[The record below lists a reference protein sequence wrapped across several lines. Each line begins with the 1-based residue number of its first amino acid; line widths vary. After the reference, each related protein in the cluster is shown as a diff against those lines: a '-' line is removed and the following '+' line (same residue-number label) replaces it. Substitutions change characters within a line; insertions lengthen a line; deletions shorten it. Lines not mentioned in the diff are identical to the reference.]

1 MARGGTIYERINH
14 DGSTSWVLMWRVE
27 GRQVKQTV
35 RGTRRQAEKALTAAL
50 ASRDAGGQRNPN
62 RDSFGAYADA
72 WLDTKR
78 ARCSPATVIVYRQHL
93 DIRLKPAF
101 GRLKLRQIT
110 RARIEA
116 YIAAESAAG
125 KISPKTINESLGPLR
140 QVLGRALREGIIANN
155 PAVSVDRDHP
165 LDLPYELEPIRPLT
179 APQARAYL
187 DAAPATYRV
196 MAEVLI
202 GAGLRIGEVIAL
214 EWRDV
219 DHEAG
224 TLRVERAYK
233 RGLIGLPKGG
243 RPRGVLVDSHL
254 LALLKQHRVNQFA
267 AGRRSELIFPNEAGN
282 HRTPANIRGRA
293 HRQTL
298 ADAAL
303 PESVRLHD
311 LRHTAATL
319 WLAAGESVY
328 FVKEQLGHAD
338 LKTTISAYGHPDQAA
353 HRQAAE
359 RAASWWRATPS
370 AP

>member
-1 MARGGTIYERINH
+1 
-14 DGSTSWVLMWRVE
+14 MWRVE

-35 RGTRRQAEKALTAAL
+35 RGSHRHAERALTAAL
-50 ASRDAGGQRNPN
+50 AARDAGAQRAPS
-62 RDSFGAYADA
+62 RETFSTYADT

-110 RARIEA
+110 RARIED
-116 YIAAESAAG
+116 YIASQAAAG
-125 KISPKTINESLGPLR
+125 EISPKTINESLGPLR
-140 QVLGRALREGIIANN
+140 QVLGRAQREGIIGNN
-155 PAVSVDRDHP
+155 PAASVDRDHP

-187 DAAPATYRV
+187 EAAPNSYRV

-202 GAGLRIGEVIAL
+202 GAGLRIGEVLAL

-224 TLRVERAYK
+224 TLRVERSYK

-243 RPRGVLVDSHL
+243 RPRGVLIDSHL
-254 LALLKQHRVNQFA
+254 LALLKQHRVDQFA
-267 AGRRSELIFPNEAGN
+267 AGRRSDLVFPNEAGN
-282 HRTPANIRGRA
+282 HRTPANVRDRA

-298 ADAAL
+298 SDAGL
-303 PESVRLHD
+303 PHSVAPPRLAPHGRDVVACRWRVGLLRQGATWPRGSQDDD
-311 LRHTAATL
+311 LNL
-319 WLAAGESVY
+319 WPPRSGGS
-328 FVKEQLGHAD
+328 
-338 LKTTISAYGHPDQAA
+338 P
-353 HRQAAE
+353 
-359 RAASWWRATPS
+359 PS
-370 AP
+370 GRLP

>member
-1 MARGGTIYERINH
+1 MQIRGGTITERPLKGG
-14 DGSTSWVLMWRVE
+14 GSSWVLMWRVG
-27 GRQVKQTV
+27 GRRIKQTV
-35 RGTRRQAEKALTAAL
+35 RGSRRDAEKALTAAL
-50 ASRDAGGQRNPN
+50 AARDGGAQRSPSRETFAT
-62 RDSFGAYADA
+62 YAEA

-110 RARIEA
+110 RTRIEA
-116 YIAAESAAG
+116 YVAAESAAG

-233 RGLIGLPKGG
+233 RGLVGLPKGAV
-243 RPRGVLVDSHL
+243 RGVC
-254 LALLKQHRVNQFA
+254 
-267 AGRRSELIFPNEAGN
+267 
-282 HRTPANIRGRA
+282 
-293 HRQTL
+293 
-298 ADAAL
+298 
-303 PESVRLHD
+303 
-311 LRHTAATL
+311 
-319 WLAAGESVY
+319 
-328 FVKEQLGHAD
+328 
-338 LKTTISAYGHPDQAA
+338 
-353 HRQAAE
+353 
-359 RAASWWRATPS
+359 
-370 AP
+370 